1 VDPFEPVEGVVVGP
15 DGVAGR
21 LFQNSRYQVILREHP
36 TGPFGP
42 YVHLTSRNRDG
53 STRHDWR
60 DFQRI
65 KNELVGEEAEGV
77 ELYPAESRLV
87 DTINHYHLWVFPEHR
102 FPFGMTGSGSQR
114 RLRRSHRYRDAGI
127 RPVLGGLHPRRPLC

>member
-1 VDPFEPVEGVVVGP
+1 MEPPWDAFEPVQGTVIGADGVV
-15 DGVAGR
+15 GR
-21 LFQNSRYQVILREHP
+21 LMQNSRYQVILREYP
-36 TGPFGP
+36 AGPFGP
-42 YVHLTSRNRDG
+42 YVHLTIRNRDG

-87 DTINHYHLWVFPEHR
+87 DTIHHYHLWVFPEHR
-102 FPFGMTGSGSQR
+102 FPFGMTER
-114 RLRRSHRYRDAGI
+114 E
-127 RPVLGGLHPRRPLC
+127 VTGG